1 MSGIFVVKLGGRIL
15 EEEKPREAALDAIAA
30 RFRAG
35 DRFVVV
41 HGGGRQVDA
50 ALERAGIPKRTHE
63 GLRITDA
70 ATLDVV
76 VSVLAGLVNKRLVS
90 DLIARGIDATGIA
103 GCDGGTLVAEPHPRV
118 HGVDLGRV
126 GRVVACRPALL
137 LAILGAGSLP
147 VVASIAATAG
157 GELLN
162 VNADAAASALAPA
175 IGARR
180 LLFLTDV
187 EGVFDADGKVVRRI
201 DADGLGRLLASDAVR
216 GGMRPKL
223 TASLEAIARGVSE
236 VVIAGPRRHAAALA
250 TGKGGT
256 RVGAA

>member
-1 MSGIFVVKLGGRIL
+1 VRGLFVVKLGGRIL
-15 EEEKPREAALDAIAA
+15 EEPERRGAALDAIAA
-30 RFRAG
+30 RYRAG

-63 GLRITDA
+63 GLRVTDE

-90 DLIARGIDATGIA
+90 DLIARDVDAAGISGA
-103 GCDGGTLVAEPHPRV
+103 DGGTLIAEAHPPTQ
-118 HGVDLGRV
+118 GVDLGRV
-126 GRVVACRPALL
+126 GRVVACRPRVI
-137 LAILGAGSLP
+137 LAILSAGALP
-147 VVASIAATAG
+147 VVASIAATAA

-175 IGARR
+175 LGARR

-187 EGVFDADGKVVRRI
+187 EGVFDADGRVVRRI
-201 DADGLGRLLASDAVR
+201 DAAGLSRLLASDAVR

-223 TASLEAIARGVSE
+223 HASLEAIARGVGE
-236 VVIAGPRRHAAALA
+236 VVIAGPRRHVAALA